1 MKKLILAGALC
12 VAFPFGAHAGSPLVS
27 VDVHASTLGVGI
39 GVAMPITEEISGRL
53 SLSKFNYASQIT
65 TDASKPEETKH
76 DYDVKLL
83 NLAALADWHLFNG
96 ITHLTGGV
104 IFNNNKFDVVSTP
117 KALMG
122 TGTVITTVT
131 FNKIA
136 PYLGFGWSG
145 RASKTGFSFRSD
157 IGIMFQG
164 AGTSTV
170 TLTGSA
176 GAGDSI
182 AAKKAVDAELEKYK
196 IYPVISVGLAYAF

>member
-12 VAFPFGAHAGSPLVS
+12 VAFPLGAHAGSPLVS

-145 RASKTGFSFRSD
+145 RASKTGVSFRSD

-170 TLTGSA
+170 TLTGNA
-176 GAGDSI
+176 GAVDSV